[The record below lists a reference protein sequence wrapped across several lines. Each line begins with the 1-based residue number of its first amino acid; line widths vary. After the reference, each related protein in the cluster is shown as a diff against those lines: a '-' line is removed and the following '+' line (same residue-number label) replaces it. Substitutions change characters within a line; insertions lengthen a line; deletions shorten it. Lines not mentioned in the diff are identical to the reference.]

1 MKATLIVIKILVV
14 DDNAAIR
21 EMMQLALE
29 QADYTVRLA
38 GSALEARSCIES
50 ERPELILL
58 DWMMPG
64 QSGFD
69 FARSLRKDSSTR
81 DIPII
86 MLTARAEESDKVAAL
101 QSAADD
107 YVAKPFSFAELQA
120 RMTAVLRRTTE
131 PGSSELVEVD
141 TLSLN
146 PQTHRASINGEPL
159 LLAPMEFQLLQ
170 FFMTH
175 QERVYSRQQLLDLV
189 WGVHSYVEER
199 TVDVQIRRLRIMLEA
214 SGHDRFIQTV
224 RGIGYRFSTRN

>member
-1 MKATLIVIKILVV
+1 MTKILAV
-14 DDNAAIR
+14 DDDAAIR

-29 QADYTVRLA
+29 QADYVVRLA
-38 GSALEARSCIES
+38 DSALDARRAITS
-50 ERPELILL
+50 ERPDLILL

-69 FARSLRKDSSTR
+69 LARSLRKDSSTR

-131 PGSSELVEVD
+131 PGSGEIVEVD
-141 TLSLN
+141 TIRLN
-146 PQTHRASINGEPL
+146 PQTRRVSVDDKPL
-159 LLAPMEFQLLQ
+159 VLAPMEFQLLL

-175 QERVYSRQQLLDLV
+175 LERVYSRQQLLDLV

-199 TVDVQIRRLRIMLEA
+199 TVDVQIRRLRRMLEA

-224 RGIGYRFSTRN
+224 RGSGYRFSTRN

>member
-1 MKATLIVIKILVV
+1 MNKILVV
-14 DDNAAIR
+14 DDEAAIR

-29 QADYTVRLA
+29 RADYGVRLA
-38 GSALEARSCIES
+38 GSALEARSCIAS
-50 ERPELILL
+50 ERPDLILL

-69 FARSLRKDSSTR
+69 FARSLRKDASTR

-101 QSAADD
+101 KSAADD

-131 PGSSELVEVD
+131 PGSGEIVEVD
-141 TLSLN
+141 TISLN
-146 PQTHRASINGEPL
+146 PQTHRVSINDEPL
-159 LLAPMEFQLLQ
+159 VLAPMEFQLLL

-189 WGVHSYVEER
+189 WGIDSYVEER
-199 TVDVQIRRLRIMLEA
+199 TVDVQIRRLRRMLETSA
-214 SGHDRFIQTV
+214 HDRFIQTV
-224 RGIGYRFSTRN
+224 RGSGYRFSTRS

>member
-1 MKATLIVIKILVV
+1 MTKILVV
-14 DDNAAIR
+14 DDDAAIR

-29 QADYTVRLA
+29 QADYIVRLA
-38 GSALEARSCIES
+38 GSALDARRAISS
-50 ERPELILL
+50 ERPDLILL

-131 PGSSELVEVD
+131 PGSGEIVEVD
-141 TLSLN
+141 TIRLN
-146 PQTHRASINGEPL
+146 PQTHRVSVDDKPL
-159 LLAPMEFQLLQ
+159 MLAPMEFQLLL

-175 QERVYSRQQLLDLV
+175 QERVFSRQQLLDLV

-224 RGIGYRFSTRN
+224 RGSGYRFSTRN

>member
-1 MKATLIVIKILVV
+1 MTKILVV
-14 DDNAAIR
+14 DDDAAIR

-29 QADYTVRLA
+29 QADYVVRLA
-38 GSALEARSCIES
+38 GSALEARGCIAS
-50 ERPELILL
+50 ERPDLILL

-69 FARSLRKDSSTR
+69 LARSLRKDASTR

-86 MLTARAEESDKVAAL
+86 MLTARTEESDKVAAL

-131 PGSSELVEVD
+131 PGSGELVEVN
-141 TLSLN
+141 TISLN
-146 PQTHRASINGEPL
+146 PQTHRVSVNGEPL
-159 LLAPMEFQLLQ
+159 VLAPMEFQLLL

-199 TVDVQIRRLRIMLEA
+199 TVDVQIRRLRRMLEP

-224 RGIGYRFSTRN
+224 RGSGYRFSTRK

>member
-1 MKATLIVIKILVV
+1 MNKILVV
-14 DDNAAIR
+14 DDEAAIR

-29 QADYTVRLA
+29 RADYGVRLA
-38 GSALEARSCIES
+38 GSALEARSCIAS
-50 ERPELILL
+50 ERPDLILL

-101 QSAADD
+101 ESAADD

-131 PGSSELVEVD
+131 PGSGEIVEVD
-141 TLSLN
+141 TISLN
-146 PQTHRASINGEPL
+146 PQTHRVSVNDEPL
-159 LLAPMEFQLLQ
+159 VLAPMEFQLLL

-189 WGVHSYVEER
+189 WGIDSYVEER
-199 TVDVQIRRLRIMLEA
+199 TVDVQIRRLRRMLENSA
-214 SGHDRFIQTV
+214 HDRFIQTV
-224 RGIGYRFSTRN
+224 RGSGYRFSTRS

>member
-1 MKATLIVIKILVV
+1 MKKILVV
-14 DDNAAIR
+14 DDDDAIR
-21 EMMQLALE
+21 AMMQLALE
-29 QADYTVRLA
+29 QAGYLVRLA
-38 GSALEARSCIES
+38 GSASEARRALST
-50 ERPELILL
+50 ERPDLILL

-69 FARSLRKDSSTR
+69 LARSLRKDSSTR

-131 PGSSELVEVD
+131 PGSSEVVEFD
-141 TLSLN
+141 TIRIN
-146 PQTHRASINGEPL
+146 PQTHRLSVDEKPL
-159 LLAPMEFQLLQ
+159 VLAPMEFQLLL

-189 WGVHSYVEER
+189 WGVHAYVEER
-199 TVDVQIRRLRIMLEA
+199 TVDVQIRRLRRMLEA

-224 RGIGYRFSTRN
+224 RGCGYRFSARIV